1 MKALLFVLL
10 KVEDEQEK
18 IDRLQMALLL
28 ENPDSAAF
36 YNAKMRTQRRV
47 SCDTFGSKVYVDKNR
62 VLILKSIIKKKIKG
76 KEANCIKPQFSIV

>member
-1 MKALLFVLL
+1 MRAMLFVLL

-18 IDRLQMALLL
+18 FDRLQMALLL

-47 SCDTFGSKVYVDKNR
+47 SYCSFRSSLRRQKEGND
-62 VLILKSIIKKKIKG
+62 IKID
-76 KEANCIKPQFSIV
+76 N

>member
-1 MKALLFVLL
+1 MRKTDTIILLKYANIFFW

-18 IDRLQMALLL
+18 FDRLQMALLL

-47 SCDTFGSKVYVDKNR
+47 SN
-62 VLILKSIIKKKIKG
+62 
-76 KEANCIKPQFSIV
+76 